1 MKEERKTKDGVL
13 ARIVKRVS
21 DVLSNIDY
29 YIWSVVSTVFIC
41 LLLPF
46 MFIVASIL
54 GLFFRKELEER
65 EIKGTEILGATLILI
80 TLLFG
85 LDVALLYK
93 AHSMQ

>member
-1 MKEERKTKDGVL
+1 ML
-13 ARIVKRVS
+13 
-21 DVLSNIDY
+21 
-29 YIWSVVSTVFIC
+29 
-41 LLLPF
+41 
-46 MFIVASIL
+46 IVASIL

-65 EIKGTEILGATLILI
+65 EIKGAEILGATLILI